1 MKSKVYYGIRHIGMV
16 PDDCPCKKALRKIN
30 VEYDSDQKFNLII
43 MGPPGS
49 GKGTQINF
57 LIKEGYKNISTS
69 KLLKK
74 ESNIEIKKNME
85 KGNLVPDDIVL
96 NLIEKELLKFKSERG
111 FILDGF
117 PRTLNQAK
125 KLDKILDDKTIDAVI
140 EINTSTNK
148 IIKRVSG
155 RYIFN
160 NCGTTFNKNF
170 NNPKKKGVCDV
181 CGSKKFKTRKDDNPD
196 IVKKRL
202 KIYQKESKNI
212 VKYYKNKG
220 IYFQVD
226 GDLEASITNQQIKR
240 ILKELS

>member
-85 KGNLVPDDIVL
+85 KGNHVYGSIT
-96 NLIEKELLKFKSERG
+96 ISAER
-111 FILDGF
+111 
-117 PRTLNQAK
+117 
-125 KLDKILDDKTIDAVI
+125 
-140 EINTSTNK
+140 K
-148 IIKRVSG
+148 IIIR
-155 RYIFN
+155 
-160 NCGTTFNKNF
+160 C
-170 NNPKKKGVCDV
+170 
-181 CGSKKFKTRKDDNPD
+181 
-196 IVKKRL
+196 L
-202 KIYQKESKNI
+202 
-212 VKYYKNKG
+212 
-220 IYFQVD
+220 
-226 GDLEASITNQQIKR
+226 
-240 ILKELS
+240 ILL